1 MIFNT
6 EGNKTKVMAMTEG
19 DSDITTNDRRFTI
32 EKRGNPAG
40 TVAWR
45 IRTSNDQIDTQG
57 AERVVRHFDPSHT
70 YFWKAVWG
78 GNRFNLQIKDGGANG
93 TQIYSFGK
101 GHNGLYD
108 PHPTWRIHRRP
119 GAAPAPRAAPS
130 RHHRPAGVAVEPAAP
145 VIRQ

>member
-1 MIFNT
+1 MD
-6 EGNKTKVMAMTEG
+6 GL
-19 DSDITTNDRRFTI
+19 
-32 EKRGNPAG
+32 AG

-101 GHNGLYD
+101 GYNGVYD
-108 PHPTWRIHRRP
+108 PHPHVAYIGGP
-119 GAAPAPRAAPS
+119 GGRAGAQSGTVP
-130 RHHRPAGVAVEPAAP
+130 GMI
-145 VIRQ
+145 IRQVWLSSRPRPSYANK